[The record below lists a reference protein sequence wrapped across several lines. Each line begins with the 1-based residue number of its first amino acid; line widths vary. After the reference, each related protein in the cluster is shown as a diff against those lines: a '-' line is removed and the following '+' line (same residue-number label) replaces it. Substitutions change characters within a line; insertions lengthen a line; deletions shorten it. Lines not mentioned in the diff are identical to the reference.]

1 MRYKIK
7 DAKGRGNFC
16 RALLHFYVNRGIYAV
31 LLCLRR
37 KRAPFTAHFCRRS
50 IIWPYMPP
58 FLNGCG
64 ICGGVNNYYK
74 GETAL
79 FCAYSA
85 GNVFIPRRGG
95 VLAPRRGRW
104 QKCACK
110 ARSYRPRPCRPCV
123 QVRLQAVCLQGS
135 AGSAGASAA
144 KSLKVRAWS

>member
-1 MRYKIK
+1 MQ
-7 DAKGRGNFC
+7 KGAASFAAPFC
-16 RALLHFYVNRGIYAV
+16 IFMLIAAYMPSF
-31 LLCLRR
+31 LCLRR
-37 KRAPFTAHFCRRS
+37 KRALFTAHLCRRS

-79 FCAYSA
+79 FCAYFA

-95 VLAPRRGRW
+95 VLAPRRVRW

-110 ARSYRPRPCRPCV
+110 ARSYRLRPCRLCV
-123 QVRLQAVCLQGS
+123 QVRLQAVCLQGF